1 MTTNYPTGYDTLTS
15 GSLGTGK
22 KKNKEPI
29 IDSTYGVDAAELNTH
44 AGAIRA
50 LQTTLGD
57 GSSVLPRDGDA
68 DEGNVR
74 YVMDFLA
81 DRADKAGF
89 NEHFITDSTSLAVIS
104 IHVDD
109 FGAVAARANV
119 TGGIGVSAQT
129 LPGGGGNT
137 GLVATDE
144 HFHQRSSY
152 FRCRWQVDA
161 LPATV
166 ADPIY
171 LGIYRNGT
179 HYVRFYSECNNAV
192 GPVWDAWTVEIND
205 GGSTDSDTLTATPV
219 AAAWHLFEIL
229 TTSAGAYFYYDRGT
243 SSEEYVYLNGQ
254 APEDGYA
261 DPIILASSNVGGE
274 VLRVDSIACRDT
286 RTL

>member
-1 MTTNYPTGYDTLTS
+1 MATNYPTGYDTLTS

-29 IDSTYGVDAAELNTH
+29 IDSTYDIDAAELNTT

-68 DEGNVR
+68 DEDNVR
-74 YVMDFLA
+74 YIMDFLA

-104 IHVDD
+104 IYLDD

-129 LPGGGGNT
+129 LAAGGDT
-137 GLVATDE
+137 GLQATNAQ
-144 HFHQRSSY
+144 FHQRSTY
-152 FRCRWQVDA
+152 FRCRFQFDA
-161 LPATV
+161 LPGTNG
-166 ADPIY
+166 DLMR
-171 LGIYRNGT
+171 LGIIRDGT
-179 HYVRFYSECNNAV
+179 HYIRFESVRAGGSWP
-192 GPVWDAWTVEIND
+192 GWTVEVND
-205 GGSTDSDTLTATPV
+205 GGSTDSDTLTAAPV
-219 AAAWHLFEIL
+219 AAAWHLFEII
-229 TTSAGAYFYYDRGT
+229 TNSSGAYFYYDRGA
-243 SSEEYVYLNGQ
+243 SSEEYFYLTGQ
-254 APEDGYA
+254 APENGYA
-261 DPIILASSNVGGE
+261 DPTIYINSTVGGE

-286 RTL
+286 RIL